1 MGKFIFWIIV
11 IFAVLMCLR
20 LYNASQQKKRA
31 RRDQAAQAQS
41 PKAAEAMVRCTRC
54 GVYLPRSE
62 ARLIDGALR
71 CRDKECA

>member
-1 MGKFIFWIIV
+1 MGKVIFWIVV

-31 RRDQAAQAQS
+31 RRAETERSTA
-41 PKAAEAMVRCTRC
+41 PKAPEAMVRCSRC

-71 CRDKECA
+71 CRDKECV